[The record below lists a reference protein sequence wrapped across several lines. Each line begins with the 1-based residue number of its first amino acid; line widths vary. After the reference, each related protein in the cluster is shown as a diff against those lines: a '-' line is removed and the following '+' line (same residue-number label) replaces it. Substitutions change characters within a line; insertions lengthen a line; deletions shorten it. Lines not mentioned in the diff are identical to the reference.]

1 MDDKVQK
8 SNIDWKHW
16 LHMSEIRIGQAVAL
30 SMNLDPHMMK
40 MVKTCEGWEY
50 PESVFQNKKE
60 EGDFYQR
67 CILLIDNAFSNKNL
81 RSTESLLVGI
91 NQQKNHTAKIY
102 LEYFPEWALSVEWN
116 IPKELKILVDPENLP
131 KETKQEEA
139 EQEETELDSSLRDSH
154 FDPLPRQG
162 IIKLFYGVKEEEWD
176 KLFKNAYRNGLK
188 ELKEEGSDKYNP
200 FKVGEW
206 LVKQGYYSQQHIHPL
221 LVRNLPPR
229 SEDIKDLLTNDIE

>member
-1 MDDKVQK
+1 MDNKVRT
-8 SNIDWKHW
+8 SRVDWDHW

-116 IPKELKILVDPENLP
+116 IPKNSIYWHTVSEFNNLKAI
-131 KETKQEEA
+131 A
-139 EQEETELDSSLRDSH
+139 YSSTANK
-154 FDPLPRQG
+154 F
-162 IIKLFYGVKEEEWD
+162 
-176 KLFKNAYRNGLK
+176 
-188 ELKEEGSDKYNP
+188 
-200 FKVGEW
+200 
-206 LVKQGYYSQQHIHPL
+206 
-221 LVRNLPPR
+221 
-229 SEDIKDLLTNDIE
+229 